1 MIFNKHAPFRNNKT
15 KDQLWPISMDRYVR
29 VVALGTPPEENKTK
43 GTFSPRARIR
53 VNEIYQLKLFVKLYM
68 QQLSNGL
75 AMAKKLLSSG

>member
-1 MIFNKHAPFRNNKT
+1 MIFSKHAPFQNSKT

-29 VVALGTPPEENKTK
+29 VVALGTPEENKTK
-43 GTFSPRARIR
+43 GTFISRARIR